1 MPGRE
6 DPVRT
11 AAPYHERRRIPP
23 GGRRGAEASR
33 PTVEGPPG
41 KKGCRHR
48 SPTRPRGGGRPR
60 QRPTGLQAAMPDGAA
75 RLQETAPPARRRG
88 EERRR
93 RRGVRRRWR
102 KVPCRGASA
111 ATMAAGRLRVP
122 SGGRDCHHGSAGRG
136 AGDGLYDEVT
146 R

>member
-23 GGRRGAEASR
+23 GGRRGAEAW
-33 PTVEGPPG
+33 
-41 KKGCRHR
+41 HR